1 MPIQISTWAL
11 RWNKVG
17 ALERDL
23 SQIFKLIVSTSQ
35 EILNNKNVVW
45 RQVKKENS
53 SLPVAACVTKTSRA
67 QAPLLRTAFFTNF
80 RSKSSRKE

>member
-1 MPIQISTWAL
+1 MSIQISTWAL

-23 SQIFKLIVSTSQ
+23 SQICKLIVYTSQ
-35 EILNNKNVVW
+35 KILNNKNVEVW

-53 SLPVAACVTKTSRA
+53 SLPVAARLTKTSRA
-67 QAPLLRTAFFTNF
+67 QAPL
-80 RSKSSRKE
+80 